1 MMDPARTQ
9 AMQSAPMA
17 DPNRTLLGATPFD
30 PNRTI
35 MGNAPSLNM
44 TATIKPVQC
53 PVCRTFNP
61 PGLIYCGE
69 CGLIFEMALEGDAF
83 GAPSVQ
89 LPVLVDS
96 SGREHRL
103 RPGDTVLG
111 RQGDLI
117 FEDTR
122 VSRRHAQI
130 TSSGDSLTV
139 EDLGSTN
146 GTSLNGQRLGSG
158 QKQSLKNGD
167 KVSLGGLE
175 LTLGL
180 PGEVNRTLAA
190 FSGKTSAIAAA
201 PTVGQVKAVLVMP
214 DKEHPLRVG
223 ATTFGR
229 RDGNDLVLSDPHI
242 SGKHGV
248 FEADDS
254 GVYLTDTGSTN
265 GTMLNDARLTANSKT
280 QLREGDRITLGGLT
294 LTVKLKS

>member
-1 MMDPARTQ
+1 MTDPGRTQ
-9 AMQSAPMA
+9 AMPGEPAA
-17 DPNRTLLGATPFD
+17 DPNRTLLGASPFD
-30 PNRTI
+30 PNKTLL
-35 MGNAPSLNM
+35 GNAPNLNM

-53 PVCRTFNP
+53 PVCRSFNP

-103 RPGDTVLG
+103 RPGETVLG
-111 RQGDLI
+111 RQGDVVI
-117 FEDTR
+117 EDSR

-130 TSSGDSLTV
+130 SSSGDSLTL

-146 GTSLNGQRLGSG
+146 GTSLNGSRLSAGEKRPLG
-158 QKQSLKNGD
+158 NGD
-167 KVSLGGLE
+167 KISLGGCE

-180 PGEVNRTLAA
+180 PGEANRTLAA
-190 FSGKTSAIAAA
+190 FSGKTSAIAAP
-201 PTVGQVKAVLVMP
+201 PTMGQVKAKISLP
-214 DKEHPLRVG
+214 DREVSLRIG
-223 ATTFGR
+223 STTFGR
-229 RDGNDLVLSDPHI
+229 RGGNDLVISDPHV
-242 SGKHGV
+242 SGKHGT

-265 GTMLNDARLTANSKT
+265 GTLLNDAKLTPHSRT
-280 QLREGDRITLGGLT
+280 QLRSGDKITLGGTT
-294 LTVKLKS
+294 LTVTLT